1 MRQLIEQKA
10 RASVDAQRN
19 TSAQLANAPLGH
31 WAQGTHAPFDLDRR
45 ASRNKYMAAESKLH
59 PRRGRT
65 GASGLGAAK
74 SVALLLGLVA
84 LLYVSVEATGGRR
97 LLQDKVGS
105 VMGVDLGAAFSS
117 IGLSMSTTA
126 AGLEIK
132 EYCKKVHSSELAWFF
147 RNQTVDVPFYTACP
161 SASWVDRFHQLGK
174 DKPLTMVDIGC
185 NKGYSSA
192 HAFGLWAPE
201 LGFAP
206 NTLRT
211 KRPEVG
217 CGTCNDCAEE
227 VGGDMGVLH
236 TVSVARGPGTIRPP
250 PAYDGAFLHG
260 RCTGVRE

>member
-1 MRQLIEQKA
+1 M
-10 RASVDAQRN
+10 
-19 TSAQLANAPLGH
+19 TG
-31 WAQGTHAPFDLDRR
+31 
-45 ASRNKYMAAESKLH
+45 ESKLH

-117 IGLSMSTTA
+117 VGLSMSTTA

-132 EYCKKVHSSELAWFF
+132 EYCKKVHSSELAWYF
-147 RNQTVDVPFYTACP
+147 RNRTVDVPFYTACP

-227 VGGDMGVLH
+227 VRVGEQWGHMGVL
-236 TVSVARGPGTIRPP
+236 VAGCLSQGGLVLS
-250 PAYDGAFLHG
+250 DHHLHPM
-260 RCTGVRE
+260 VHFAW

>member
-1 MRQLIEQKA
+1 M
-10 RASVDAQRN
+10 
-19 TSAQLANAPLGH
+19 TG
-31 WAQGTHAPFDLDRR
+31 
-45 ASRNKYMAAESKLH
+45 ESKLH

-117 IGLSMSTTA
+117 VGLSMSTTA